1 MPGSPSTTLTHSSE
15 LILWFHKAREDHVLT
30 LHELWLYKCLKLSYL
45 GYASLERTITRQH
58 ARIASLKDGDANTT
72 FFHSQCSYRRHKK
85 RVNSLYVAD
94 QVLTEPNEMMAAT
107 FAHFEGLIGTTVEW
121 DRTLNLAHLIDP
133 SADLQELDEPF
144 TEEEVWTKS
153 NDSLHEKRLAQMGSS
168 LNFCRL
174 VGES

>member
-1 MPGSPSTTLTHSSE
+1 
-15 LILWFHKAREDHVLT
+15 
-30 LHELWLYKCLKLSYL
+30 
-45 GYASLERTITRQH
+45 
-58 ARIASLKDGDANTT
+58 LKDGDANTT

-107 FAHFEGLIGTTVEW
+107 FAHFKGLIGTTVER
-121 DRTLNLAHLIDP
+121 DCTLNLAHLIDP
-133 SADLQELDEPF
+133 SELDEPF
-144 TEEEVWTKS
+144 TEEEVWTES
-153 NDSLHEKRLAQMGSS
+153 NDSLHRKRLAQMGSS